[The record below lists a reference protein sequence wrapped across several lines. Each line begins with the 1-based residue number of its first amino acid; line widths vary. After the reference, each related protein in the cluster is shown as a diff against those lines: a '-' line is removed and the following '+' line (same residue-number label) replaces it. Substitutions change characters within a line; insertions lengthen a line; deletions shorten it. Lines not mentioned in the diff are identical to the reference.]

1 MIALMALSS
10 STTTCHVFEIRFI
23 TLLYHTAFRSLRP
36 TKPPQSGIFQFHN
49 GNQGKLPACPYK
61 AVISD
66 CWLGHIGF
74 IGYAPIGYGPRV
86 AAIVRVRVGRG
97 VVRVQV
103 HVAVVPVRTKAD
115 STNNV
120 RVDEV
125 GVDGAVKIP
134 YMVLLLGGKP
144 PLLLRRFTPVIG
156 GSKGRRHRTRTR
168 RTGRRARS
176 RSRRRGART
185 NQSGQHEQRTR

>member
-1 MIALMALSS
+1 MI
-10 STTTCHVFEIRFI
+10 
-23 TLLYHTAFRSLRP
+23 LYHTAFRSLRP

-49 GNQGKLPACPYK
+49 GDQGKLTACTYK

-86 AAIVRVRVGRG
+86 AAIVRVRVRRS
-97 VVRVQV
+97 VIRVQV
-103 HVAVVPVRTKAD
+103 HIAVVPVRTEAD
-115 STNNV
+115 STNDV

-156 GSKGRRHRTRTR
+156 GSKGRRQSSRSRKTERNSRTRTR
-168 RTGRRARS
+168 S
-176 RSRRRGART
+176 RSSSTHR
-185 NQSGQHEQRTR
+185 SGQHERRPSRRGRRRRHNMS